1 MKEAMGER
9 GKPERMGKL
18 PISVTM
24 IACNEARNLPRSLGS
39 VAGWVEEI
47 VVVVNDCTDPTPQ
60 IAREFGARVE
70 AHAWTCR
77 RDQKNV
83 ALALATQ
90 PWVLGLDAD
99 EEVSPE
105 MRKAVEEFF
114 SGAERKFDGASFRR
128 KTWFLNRWITHGD
141 WYPDYNLRLFRR
153 GRGRWGGNREHDKL
167 ILDGRVRKVRAD
179 LLHYSFPTVED
190 NVRKIPAFAAAFA
203 DEREG
208 RGMGFH
214 WPELFFRP
222 FWRFLR
228 GYFFRL
234 GFLDGFPGLYIATV
248 TALATFVRYAKLY
261 EREFGEQPPPLGAER
276 TPKARARG

>member
-1 MKEAMGER
+1 
-9 GKPERMGKL
+9 
-18 PISVTM
+18 M

-47 VVVVNDCTDPTPQ
+47 IVVINDCTDQTPR

-70 AHAWTCR
+70 ERSWTCR

-83 ALALATQ
+83 ALELATQ

-105 MRKAVEEFF
+105 MRKVLEKFF
-114 SGAERKFDGASFRR
+114 SRSEPKFDGISFRR

-153 GRGRWGGNREHDKL
+153 DRGRWGGNREHDKL
-167 ILDGRVRKVRAD
+167 ILAGREKRVRAE

-190 NVRKIPAFAAAFA
+190 NVRKIPTFAAAFA
-203 DEREG
+203 EERQAKG
-208 RGMGFH
+208 IGFQ
-214 WPELFFRP
+214 WRDLLFRP
-222 FWRFLR
+222 LWRFVR
-228 GYFFRL
+228 GYILRL
-234 GFLDGFPGLYIATV
+234 GFLDGFPGFYIAVV

-261 EREFGEQPPPLGAER
+261 ERQFGKQPPPAEGSGSPGAS
-276 TPKARARG
+276 PRG

>member
-1 MKEAMGER
+1 MQTER
-9 GKPERMGKL
+9 TRKL

-47 VVVVNDCTDPTPQ
+47 IVVVNDCIDRTPQ

-70 AHAWTCR
+70 EHSWTCR

-99 EEVSPE
+99 EEVSLE
-105 MRKAVEEFF
+105 MRKAIQEFF
-114 SGAERKFDGASFRR
+114 SGADQKFDGASFRR

-167 ILDGRVRKVRAD
+167 LLDGRMKRMRAE

-190 NVRKIPAFAAAFA
+190 NVRKITAFAAAFA
-203 DEREG
+203 EERQRKG
-208 RGMGFH
+208 LGFQ
-214 WPELFFRP
+214 WKDLLLRP
-222 FWRFLR
+222 LWRFVR
-228 GYFFRL
+228 GYVFRL

-248 TALATFVRYAKLY
+248 TAVATFVRYAKLY
-261 EREFGEQPPPLGAER
+261 ELEFGKQPPLTGTESSPR
-276 TPKARARG
+276 TLARG

>member
-1 MKEAMGER
+1 MQTER
-9 GKPERMGKL
+9 TRKL
-18 PISVTM
+18 PISVAM

-47 VVVVNDCTDPTPQ
+47 IVVVNDCTDRTPQ

-70 AHAWTCR
+70 ERAWTCR

-83 ALALATQ
+83 ALGLAIQ

-99 EEVSPE
+99 EEVSLE

-153 GRGRWGGNREHDKL
+153 ERGRWGGNREHDKL
-167 ILDGRVRKVRAD
+167 ILDGRVKRIRAE

-203 DEREG
+203 EERQSKG
-208 RGMGFH
+208 LGFQ
-214 WPELFFRP
+214 WRDLLLRP
-222 FWRFLR
+222 LWRFLR
-228 GYFFRL
+228 GYVFRL

-261 EREFGEQPPPLGAER
+261 EREFGKQPPLGTEASP
-276 TPKARARG
+276 TSLARG